1 MRIPGLGGKVMAK
14 LGVNVQNLP
23 GSEIF
28 LALERGAIDAAEW
41 VGPYDDE
48 KLGLQKAA
56 EFYYYPGWWE
66 PGATYELQ
74 INQAQWES
82 LPTAYQAALKTA
94 AAEINTTMPAEY
106 NAKNGHGLQRLKQ
119 NGTQVMPFNQEILTA
134 AYAETTQLYEEYA
147 DSSTDFRRLYTQ
159 WKQFKAQIYSWN
171 RINELSFDQF
181 VMGMVN

>member
-1 MRIPGLGGKVMAK
+1 
-14 LGVNVQNLP
+14 
-23 GSEIF
+23 
-28 LALERGAIDAAEW
+28 
-41 VGPYDDE
+41 
-48 KLGLQKAA
+48 
-56 EFYYYPGWWE
+56 
-66 PGATYELQ
+66 
-74 INQAQWES
+74 
-82 LPTAYQAALKTA
+82 
-94 AAEINTTMPAEY
+94 MPAEY